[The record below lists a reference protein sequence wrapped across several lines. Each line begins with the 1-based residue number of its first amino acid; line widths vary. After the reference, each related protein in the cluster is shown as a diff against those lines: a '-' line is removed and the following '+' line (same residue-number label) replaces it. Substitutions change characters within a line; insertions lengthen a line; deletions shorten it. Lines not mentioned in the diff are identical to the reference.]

1 MKTFKPQLIILI
13 LGISCQTMIAQE
25 TAPVVSPAFKKF
37 SIGISG
43 TPLMG
48 YRYLRSDGSPFLE
61 FIFNA
66 RNDHERPKTGYSTGI
81 QFQYHLGHKIGFEL
95 GVHYTSLGYTYKNDI
110 DDPRRVEFLI
120 PIDLN
125 DPSVPTNLEYKYNWD
140 YLEIPLK
147 LIISPG
153 TKKLRFSASAG
164 MITGVLLNAWQKNIY
179 TFSNGQETTTQQ
191 YQNTTSFRTVVFS
204 PQVSLGATYHISPKF
219 KVQAEPMFRYA
230 IQTVANTPIRANLYA
245 GGIFIGFYYNL

>member
-1 MKTFKPQLIILI
+1 MKTFKLRLIILVI
-13 LGISCQTMIAQE
+13 ALSAATGMAQE
-25 TAPVVSPAFKKF
+25 TTPDYKKF
-37 SIGISG
+37 SIGMSA
-43 TPLMG
+43 TPFSG
-48 YRYLRSDGSPFLE
+48 YRHLKNGGSIPLIDL
-61 FIFNA
+61 IFES
-66 RNDHERPKTGYSTGI
+66 RNTPETPKVGYSAGV
-81 QFQYHLGHKIGFEL
+81 QLQYHISQKIGLEI
-95 GVHYTSLGYTYKNDI
+95 GVQSTSIGFTYAQKGPI
-110 DDPRRVEFLI
+110 FII
-120 PIDLN
+120 PN
-125 DPSVPTNLEYKYNWD
+125 DPVLPQDIEIRYNWD

-219 KVQAEPMFRYA
+219 KVKAEPMFRYA